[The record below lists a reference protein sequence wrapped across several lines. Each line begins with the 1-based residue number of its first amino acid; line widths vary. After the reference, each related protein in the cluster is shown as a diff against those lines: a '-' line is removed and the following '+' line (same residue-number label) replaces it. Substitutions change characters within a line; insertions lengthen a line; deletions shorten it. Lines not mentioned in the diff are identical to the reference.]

1 MRPGVSFPHRHPH
14 EAVHLRP
21 LMDRLKDVQ
30 VLPPERASV
39 TVQAASD
46 PPVRGSWN
54 VQVFH
59 GLGDKGYTLNPVFL
73 QRRRFP
79 RLRTALN
86 MPLGALRLPA
96 PFLRPPR
103 RPGRRRSRYEQ
114 LNAYG
119 PRWADHLEA
128 VVKGAHV
135 SRFGH
140 VALNEL
146 GGLAHDPDGPVVWL
160 PTWDNRTYLGGPEQS
175 SLRTFAD
182 AVIDL
187 ARTVPVLVKLHPL
200 TVRHGQHAA
209 LRRRLAAAPGVTM
222 APAEAGAYRLLEGAR
237 AVLTDT
243 SSLGFEAYCSG
254 LPVAIA
260 RNPKVAF
267 HGLHQELAER
277 VPLFSPRERL
287 VAWAQSPE
295 PASDHAWARDLL
307 FDPAPHR
314 NDAFA
319 ADLRGRM
326 L

>member
-1 MRPGVSFPHRHPH
+1 
-14 EAVHLRP
+14 
-21 LMDRLKDVQ
+21 MDRLRDVL
-30 VLPPERASV
+30 VAPPERASV
-39 TVQAASD
+39 VVQAASD
-46 PPVRGSWN
+46 PPQRGAWN

-59 GLGDKGYTLNPVFL
+59 GLGDKGYTLNPLFL

-86 MPLGALRLPA
+86 IPLGTLRLPA

-103 RPGRRRSRYEQ
+103 RPGRRRSRYDQ

-119 PRWADHLEA
+119 PRWVDLLEA
-128 VVKGAHV
+128 LVKDVHV
-135 SRFGH
+135 SEHGH
-140 VALNEL
+140 VALNEM

-160 PTWDNRTYLGGPEQS
+160 PTWDNRRYLGGVEQS

-182 AVIDL
+182 QVVEL

-200 TVRHGQHAA
+200 TVANHQASA
-209 LRRRLAAAPGVTM
+209 VRRRLAAAPGVTM
-222 APAEAGAYRLLEGAR
+222 APADAGAYRLLEGAR

-254 LPVAIA
+254 LPVALA
-260 RNPKVAF
+260 RNPGVPLP
-267 HGLHQELAER
+267 GLHRELAER
-277 VPLFSPRERL
+277 VPIFRVGERL
-287 VAWAQSPE
+287 ASWGEAPD
-295 PASDHAWARDLL
+295 PASDTAWARDLL
-307 FDPAPHR
+307 YDPSPAR

-326 L
+326 LEAS